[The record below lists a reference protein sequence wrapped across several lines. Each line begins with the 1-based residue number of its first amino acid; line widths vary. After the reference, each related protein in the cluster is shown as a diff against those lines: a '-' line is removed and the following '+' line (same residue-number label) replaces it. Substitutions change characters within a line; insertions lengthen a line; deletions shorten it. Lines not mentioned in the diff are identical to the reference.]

1 MHVAHRLGTARFVN
15 QCLNEQEIYL
25 PLAWRQTE
33 MKAELSRRCVV
44 AIAIFSLF
52 LLIVDCG
59 DAASPTQARII
70 DRNGIHIPSIF
81 HGISPNPRFAV
92 EYQRTLKGKGRNP
105 GSCFVLQASY
115 HYNRGTGQ
123 LLNVQGTGC
132 GAHYQVSEL
141 RNCGS
146 QCGGGQEDWTYS
158 DSLLASY
165 CDGYAVDYLACNT
178 GNCREDS
185 WCWEENICQ

>member
-1 MHVAHRLGTARFVN
+1 
-15 QCLNEQEIYL
+15 
-25 PLAWRQTE
+25 

-123 LLNVQGTGC
+123 LLNVQGTPVAPIIRC
-132 GAHYQVSEL
+132 LSSETVV
-141 RNCGS
+141 RS
-146 QCGGGQEDWTYS
+146 
-158 DSLLASY
+158 
-165 CDGYAVDYLACNT
+165 AVVAKKT
-178 GNCREDS
+178 GLIATHCSPLTATDMRLT
-185 WCWEENICQ
+185 I